1 MHFVEKVERYIGRRE
16 IDMDHWSI
24 PAELS
29 FDFRHYFEIV
39 EDPYPNKNKLLFQRY

>member
-29 FDFRHYFEIV
+29 FDYRHFEIV
-39 EDPYPNKNKLLFQRY
+39 EDPYPNKSKLLFQKY